1 MIFVTY
7 IIYKFLVV
15 MKSHTSHDVLLLCP
29 ECHQLSNIYDLKMRT
44 KLAKQCNAPFTKG
57 ESAVKYIELPEL
69 KYLLNSKVGTN
80 LYISN
85 VFYIP
90 L

>member
-1 MIFVTY
+1 MHI
-7 IIYKFLVV
+7 FLVV

-29 ECHQLSNIYDLKMRT
+29 ECHQLSNIFDLKMRM
-44 KLAKQCNAPFTKG
+44 KLAEQCNAPFTKG

-69 KYLLNSKVGTN
+69 KYLLNLKITTN
-80 LYISN
+80 LYILYTLYN
-85 VFYIP
+85 H